1 MIGKIL
7 WVSMVLASAA
17 LLLGYILGGLWIW
30 TPAILALG
38 ALWMVGERRR
48 WRHVASLG
56 LVLHATVAAMGMA
69 LGLGAGWMLL
79 GVVGSLAAWDL
90 GHFVETLRDAGRV
103 EGARQ
108 LEREHLRRLVLVAGL
123 GLLLGAL
130 ALSVQSRLSFWM
142 VMFLGLVGILSL
154 SRVVAYLRIEG
165 D

>member
-1 MIGKIL
+1 MIRKTL

-48 WRHVASLG
+48 WSQVASLG
-56 LVLHATVAAMGMA
+56 LVLHATVAAVGMA
-69 LGLGAGWMLL
+69 LGLGAGWMLAGL
-79 GVVGSLAAWDL
+79 VGSLAAWDL
-90 GHFVETLRDAGRV
+90 GHFLETLRDAGRV
-103 EGARQ
+103 EGQRQ
-108 LEREHLRRLVLVAGL
+108 LELDHLRRLLLVSGL

-130 ALSVQSRLSFWM
+130 ALEVRTRLSFW
-142 VMFLGLVGILSL
+142 VVILLGLVGIASL
-154 SRVVAYLRIEG
+154 SRAVVYLRFEG